1 MKIMFL
7 FLSLVFDVYKWSIFL
22 ASTGVQKSPTF
33 FEDRER
39 LLTNILIV
47 VQVTM
52 MAYQTAIIAKVL
64 EVGFTQGEDSLDVKN
79 WMNFQQISN
88 SSIFILFFIVYTII
102 LRLLTTRLKS
112 QYPKFYEKERKSIVI
127 TNFIIIVSILLR
139 ITLNIVWSID
149 DVKKAF

>member
-1 MKIMFL
+1 MKVMFL

-22 ASTGVQKSPTF
+22 ASTGVQNSPTF

-47 VQVTM
+47 VQVTI

-64 EVGFTQGEDSLDVKN
+64 EVGFTEGENSQEVKH

-88 SSIFILFFIVYTII
+88 SSIFILFFIVYIII

-127 TNFIIIVSILLR
+127 TNSIIIVSILLR
-139 ITLNIVWSID
+139 ITLNIVFSID
-149 DVKKAF
+149 EVNKAV